1 MMASHADTHP
11 HVLPL
16 KVYLLVAATL
26 LVLTAI
32 TVTVSE
38 YNLGPVNLLV
48 AISIAAIK
56 ATLVALF
63 FMHLLYDNKMYLVIF
78 VVAVLFLA
86 MFIIFTMF
94 DTQFRGNVNPDVAY
108 PINPNA
114 EIYKSSPDTTGHA
127 KAAVPADSSKAVPT
141 PK

>member
-1 MMASHADTHP
+1 MASHSDTHP
-11 HVLPL
+11 HILPL
-16 KVYLLVAATL
+16 RVYLLVAATL

-94 DTQFRGNVNPDVAY
+94 DTQFRGNVNPDVEY
-108 PINPNA
+108 P
-114 EIYKSSPDTTGHA
+114 
-127 KAAVPADSSKAVPT
+127 
-141 PK
+141 

>member
-1 MMASHADTHP
+1 MTSHTSTHP
-11 HVLPL
+11 HILPL
-16 KVYLLVAATL
+16 RVYLLVAATL

-63 FMHLLYDNKMYLVIF
+63 FMHLLYDNKMYLAIF
-78 VVAVLFLA
+78 IVAVMFLA

-94 DTQFRGNVNPDVAY
+94 DTQFRGNVNPDVAH

-114 EIYKSSPDTTGHA
+114 EIYKSSPDSSA
-127 KAAVPADSSKAVPT
+127 NANAVSPADSSASAPA